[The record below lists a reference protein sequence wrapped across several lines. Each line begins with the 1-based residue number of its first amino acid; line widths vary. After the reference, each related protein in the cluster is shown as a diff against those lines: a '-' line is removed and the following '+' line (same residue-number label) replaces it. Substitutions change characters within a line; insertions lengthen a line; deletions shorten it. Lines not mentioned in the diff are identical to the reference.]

1 MRALDA
7 AHIVQLLRAVEL
19 IFVLWL
25 IVAFCISGLTQP
37 QVSGKSCIVR
47 GLAIKGLERVKIADM
62 AAAFEKYGTVTNV
75 KFMDDRNADAIVEFQ
90 RIGEAAEA
98 VSHLHGTKLKNR
110 TIEVQLGDR
119 FMPKQSAPGSLLP
132 VVASKP
138 TSSGSSGGGGRS
150 TPGLS
155 VEPKSAVSSR
165 DRSRSDKVKQEPAR
179 KVKDEGV
186 IKVKEDSVTG
196 DRPPVKEER
205 PAGAKASRQKA
216 KAKQTQAVEAAPK
229 RQQVVESESEQ
240 EEDESLSDE
249 TDDDDDYDGDDGVAP
264 QEQAVR

>member
-1 MRALDA
+1 M
-7 AHIVQLLRAVEL
+7 VN
-19 IFVLWL
+19 
-25 IVAFCISGLTQP
+25 VAFCISGLTQP
-37 QVSGKSCIVR
+37 QASGKSCTVR

-98 VSHLHGTKLKNR
+98 VSHLHGMKLKNR

-119 FMPKQSAPGSLLP
+119 FMPKQPAPGSLP
-132 VVASKP
+132 PGVASKP
-138 TSSGSSGGGGRS
+138 TSSGGSGGGGRS

-155 VEPKSAVSSR
+155 AESNSAVTSR
-165 DRSRSDKVKQEPAR
+165 DRSRSDKVKQETAR
-179 KVKDEGV
+179 KVKE
-186 IKVKEDSVTG
+186 EDRVTG
-196 DRPPVKEER
+196 RRPPVKEER
-205 PAGAKASRQKA
+205 PAAAKASKQKV
-216 KAKQTQAVEAAPK
+216 KAKQSAAAPK

-249 TDDDDDYDGDDGVAP
+249 TDEDDDDDDGDEVAP